1 MFTQFVKT
9 SRALK
14 RYRNGPFAQERQ
26 QFLTYLGQRGYRKS
40 RLTGISILLL
50 AIAQRLQISI
60 RKRVTKAE
68 VCAAAE
74 IWMKER
80 RQRSSLPHTLVGSG
94 SRRLRASYPGD
105 QLVRTPDVQW
115 AGLRN

>member
-1 MFTQFVKT
+1 
-9 SRALK
+9 
-14 RYRNGPFAQERQ
+14 
-26 QFLTYLGQRGYRKS
+26 
-40 RLTGISILLL
+40 LTGINILFL

-80 RQRSSLPHTLVGSG
+80 RQRSSLPHTLVLVKTDFISTACKW
-94 SRRLRASYPGD
+94 LRFLGWLDEPQPVLPFANE
-105 QLVRTPDVQW
+105 LERFVQH
-115 AGLRN
+115 LRDPEGWQTQR